1 LDLNQIKSS
10 IDNAIYQ
17 PVYFLQ
23 GENTYY
29 IDEVANKLLNSVL
42 DESEKD
48 FNQTIFYG
56 KDTSIDVVL
65 DCAKRY
71 PLMSPYQLI
80 VVREAQHLSRTI
92 DQLENYFK
100 DPVSTTILVFCF
112 KGKKLDKRKSLAKIL
127 LKNQYLFDADSV
139 KDYLLPDWVMNCAKQ
154 NEVNLNQKAAVLIS
168 EFLGNDLAAIEKN
181 IQKLKLLAEHNQK
194 VDVEMVQKHI
204 GFSKDFNL
212 FELTDAIAAMNVQK
226 ASFIAQYFGKN
237 TKNHPV
243 VVTIGHLYG
252 FFTKL
257 IKYHFYER
265 KLSERDLATKIG
277 VHPFFLKQYNSA
289 SKYYSKSKLA
299 DIVSELRY
307 YDLLSKGLYS
317 NSVKEE
323 DILKELIFKIMH

>member
-1 LDLNQIKSS
+1 MDLNQIITS

-48 FNQTIFYG
+48 FNQTILYG
-56 KDTSIDVVL
+56 KDTSVEVIL

-100 DPVSTTILVFCF
+100 DPVSTTILVFCY
-112 KGKKLDKRKSLAKIL
+112 KGKKLDKRKSLGKTLSKTKYII
-127 LKNQYLFDADSV
+127 DADPV
-139 KDYLLPDWVMNCAKQ
+139 KDYQLPDWVMSCAKQ
-154 NEVNLNQKAAVLIS
+154 NEVKLDQKAAVLVA
-168 EFLGNDLAAIEKN
+168 EFLGNDLAAVDKN
-181 IQKLKLLAEHNQK
+181 IQKLKLLVASNQI
-194 VDVEMVQKHI
+194 VNIEMIQKHI

-212 FELTDAIAAMNVQK
+212 FELTDALAAMNVQK
-226 ASFIAQYFGKN
+226 ASFIAQHFGKN
-237 TKNHPV
+237 NKNHPI

-257 IKYHFYER
+257 MKYHFYER
-265 KLSERDLATKIG
+265 KLSERDLAAKIG
-277 VHPFFLKQYNSA
+277 VHPFFIKQYNNA

-299 DIVSELRY
+299 NILSDLRY
-307 YDLLSKGLYS
+307 YDLMSKGVYS
-317 NSVKEE
+317 PSVKEE